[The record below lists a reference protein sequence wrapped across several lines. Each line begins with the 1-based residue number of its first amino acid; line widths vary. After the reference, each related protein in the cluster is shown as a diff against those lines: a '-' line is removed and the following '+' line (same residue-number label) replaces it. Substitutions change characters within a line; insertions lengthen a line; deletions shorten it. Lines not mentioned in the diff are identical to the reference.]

1 MRAKLPRSMGR
12 KSRAK
17 AEIKAPA
24 QAVAAVTSTWTER
37 DWWVIGSLLVLTLLV
52 FGQVAGH
59 AFLNYD
65 DGQFI
70 YENEA
75 VKSGLNATSINW
87 ALTSAS
93 IGWYPLTWI
102 SHALDVQLWGLKPA
116 GHLMTQLL
124 LHSANAIILFLA
136 LRRMTGAMTG
146 STIRSGFVA
155 ALFAIHPM
163 HVESVAW
170 ASERKD
176 TLSTLFAMLALYVYA
191 SPRRRPVLVAVLFA
205 ASLMSKQMY
214 VTLPFLFLVLDW
226 WPLRRG
232 VRVAEK
238 IPLLAL
244 SIIASLIA
252 FIGQRNLKALQPVS
266 ALPVSTRLANALDG
280 YLRYLGKLFWP
291 SHLAVPYP
299 MVDVPSGEVTFAAIV
314 LIAVT
319 ASAWFLRN
327 RAPWLLAGWLWF
339 LGVLVPV
346 IGIIQIGPQS
356 IADRYTYFS
365 YIGLFIA
372 IVWTAGELLPS
383 RIAIA
388 IGAIVVLL
396 FTAIAWKQTRYWKD
410 SETLFTHAVEVTT
423 PNPLAEYS
431 IGQALQLSAPE
442 RALPHLERAVMLVQ
456 DSLRTHPKLP
466 APDWYAQ
473 SYVAMATAKL
483 MKARVVAIPERALL
497 LDGAEHDLQ
506 QALKIDP
513 EAPHA
518 ENNLKVAA
526 QMRRQLLPQGADVNA
541 LLTSGTVLSKEAKYD
556 EAVAQFRKATELA
569 PHSVEAHVY
578 LGLGLAQARKNAE
591 AIVAFREAE
600 RLDAAR
606 ANDYVT
612 RALQLPPQPTNLRD
626 LIASL
631 GRGSS

>member
-1 MRAKLPRSMGR
+1 MGR

-24 QAVAAVTSTWTER
+24 PAIAVVTSTWTER

-52 FGQVAGH
+52 FGQIAGH
-59 AFLNYD
+59 SFLNYD

-70 YENEA
+70 YENTA
-75 VKSGLNATSINW
+75 VRSGLNGTSIGW

-102 SHALDVQLWGLKPA
+102 SHEIDVQLWGLKPA
-116 GHLMTQLL
+116 GHLMTQFL
-124 LHSANAIILFLA
+124 LHAANAIVLFLA
-136 LRRMTGAMTG
+136 LRRMTGA
-146 STIRSGFVA
+146 TIRSGFVA

-191 SPRRRPVLVAVLFA
+191 APRRRPVLVGILFA

-214 VTLPFLFLVLDW
+214 VTLPFLFIVLDW

-232 VRVAEK
+232 LRIAEK
-238 IPLLAL
+238 IPLVAL

-252 FIGQRNLKALQPVS
+252 FIGQRNLKALQSVS
-266 ALPVSTRLANALDG
+266 ALPISTRLANALDG
-280 YLRYLGKLFWP
+280 YFRYLGKLFWP
-291 SHLAVPYP
+291 SRLAVPYP
-299 MVDVPSGEVTFAAIV
+299 MVDVPSGEVLIAAIV
-314 LIAVT
+314 LIGIT
-319 ASAWFLRN
+319 AAAWFLRN
-327 RAPWLLAGWLWF
+327 RAPYLLAGWLWF

-372 IVWTAGELLPS
+372 IVWAAAELMPS
-383 RIAIA
+383 RAAIA
-388 IGAIVVLL
+388 IGAIVVLI

-410 SETLFTHAVEVTT
+410 SETLFTHAVEVTP

-431 IGQALQLSAPE
+431 IGQALQLSAPD

-456 DSLRTHPKLP
+456 DSLRTHPNFP
-466 APDWYAQ
+466 APEWYAQ
-473 SYVAMATAKL
+473 SYVAMATAKM
-483 MKARVVAIPERALL
+483 MKARVVPVPERAPL
-497 LDGAEHDLQ
+497 LDGAERDLQ

-513 EAPHA
+513 EAAHA
-518 ENNLKVAA
+518 QNNLKVAA
-526 QMRRQLLPQGADVNA
+526 QMRRQLLPGGADINA
-541 LLTSGTVLSKEAKYD
+541 LLTSGTVLSQEAKYE
-556 EAVAQFRKATELA
+556 EAVVQFRKATELA

-578 LGLGLAQARKNAE
+578 LGLGLAQAKKNAE
-591 AIVAFREAE
+591 AIAAFRQAE
-600 RLDAAR
+600 KLDAAR

-612 RALQLPPQPTNLRD
+612 RALQLPSQPTNLRD

-631 GRGSS
+631 GKGSS